1 MTLRLLTSAQ
11 QASVDALLAAGR
23 LAVVPVDPEKAA
35 AFLRQADDILVD
47 LPHLT
52 RPQNRY
58 NLAYDA
64 CHDVGE
70 ALLAAYGY
78 RTVNG
83 PGQHAALGEFV
94 RAVFDQPP
102 GQQAARRFDQLRRS
116 RNQQRYHAKPFGAAD
131 ADLAVRTATAL
142 HAAATDQGIGA
153 R

>member
-1 MTLRLLTSAQ
+1 MTPRPLTSGQ
-11 QASVDALLAAGR
+11 QASVDALVSAGR
-23 LAVVPVDPEKAA
+23 LAVVPVDLDKAG
-35 AFLRQADDILVD
+35 AFLRQADDILID
-47 LPHLT
+47 LPQLT
-52 RPQNRY
+52 RPQNQY

-70 ALLAAYGY
+70 SLLAAYGY

-83 PGQHAALGEFV
+83 PGQHAALGEFL

-116 RNQQRYHAKPFGAAD
+116 RNQQRYDAKPVGAAD
-131 ADLAVRTATAL
+131 AGLAVG
-142 HAAATDQGIGA
+142 AATTLRVAASDQGIEA

>member
-1 MTLRLLTSAQ
+1 MTVRRLTSTQ
-11 QASVDALLAAGR
+11 QASIDELLAAGR
-23 LAVVPVDPEKAA
+23 LAVVPADPVKAG
-35 AFLRQADDILVD
+35 AFLHQADDILVD

-78 RTVNG
+78 RTLNG
-83 PGQHAALGEFV
+83 PGQHAALGEFL
-94 RAVFDQPP
+94 RAVFDHPP

-116 RNQQRYHAKPFGAAD
+116 RNQQRYDAKSVGAAD
-131 ADLAVRTATAL
+131 ADLAAQAATAL
-142 HAAATDQGIGA
+142 RKAATDQGIEA

>member
-1 MTLRLLTSAQ
+1 MTVRPLTSAQ
-11 QASVDALLAAGR
+11 QALIDALLAAGR
-23 LAVVPVDPEKAA
+23 VAVVPVDTDKAG
-35 AFLRQADDILVD
+35 AFLRQADDTLVD
-47 LPHLT
+47 IPHLT

-83 PGQHAALGEFV
+83 PGQHAALGEFM

-102 GQQAARRFDQLRRS
+102 GQQAAKRFGQLRRS
-116 RNQQRYHAKPFGAAD
+116 RNQQRYDAKPVGAAD
-131 ADLAVRTATAL
+131 ADLAAQAAEAL
-142 HAAATDQGIGA
+142 RKAATDQGIEA